1 MCLITALGGPG
12 ERLGS
17 NTRTCKHRMA
27 IYGQCSEGKGG
38 VLCWGVG
45 YQDQDHLSWEVMS
58 KLASPSEAQS
68 PPVASPHLLNFQSAD
83 SFVLPALG
91 GRSCFGSLGTPDSS
105 LHLLSGKN
113 RGAFCLRVAL

>member
-1 MCLITALGGPG
+1 MVYNVPNHCFGVPV

-17 NTRTCKHRMA
+17 NTRTCKHCVA
-27 IYGQCSEGKGG
+27 IDGQCSEGKGG

-68 PPVASPHLLNFQSAD
+68 PPVASRHLLNFQSAVF
-83 SFVLPALG
+83 FVLLALG
-91 GRSCFGSLGTPDSS
+91 VEATWC
-105 LHLLSGKN
+105 H
-113 RGAFCLRVAL
+113 